1 MRFWDSSALVHLLV
15 PQAGTVA
22 MEGLLETD
30 SQVVVWW
37 GTSVECI
44 SALSRLEREL
54 LLTAEHFGM
63 AQQRLRALAELWSE
77 VQPQVA
83 IRTLAERLLR
93 IHTLRA
99 ADALQ
104 LAAAL
109 VVAGD
114 DRSSAEFVCLDRRL
128 SDAALREGLKL
139 AGLR

>member
-1 MRFWDSSALVHLLV
+1 
-15 PQAGTVA
+15 

-44 SALSRLEREL
+44 SALSRLERER

-93 IHTLRA
+93 IHPLRA

-139 AGLR
+139 AGSL